1 MPRKSPPGA
10 SRAKAPAY
18 ILDDQIGF
26 ILRQAHQKSSLIF
39 GGHFGDD
46 FTPMQWAALAKL
58 IEIGGCSQNHLGRL
72 TAMDAAT
79 IKGVI
84 DRLTRRELVES
95 RASATDRRRILLT
108 PTAAGRKAYERGIA
122 RARRVSLDTLARLKP
137 RDQSVLLRLLKQ
149 LR

>member
-1 MPRKSPPGA
+1 
-10 SRAKAPAY
+10 
-18 ILDDQIGF
+18 
-26 ILRQAHQKSSLIF
+26 
-39 GGHFGDD
+39 
-46 FTPMQWAALAKL
+46 MQWAALAKL